1 MTRSVG
7 SITLAAP
14 CCGARYAYPRYTSMN
29 FTAWAYWT
37 DGWRDRSLMPGDED
51 LLRCTCGHFFL
62 LKDTKAIEDG
72 NATEADGL
80 PTTLAVPPEQLPECF
95 VSPISAEVEVAARLG
110 YWRYLNHGY
119 RKAYEK
125 HRDAEEASTRAEW
138 IASNPDRRTWWDRL
152 RGRTA
157 PTYSRPEGS
166 PFTYPPYEP
175 SPEQLA
181 NMERLC
187 ELLQPSGPAPH
198 RNTLELAELYRELGR
213 FDEARAVLQSM
224 EPKDLN
230 IEGRLIARL
239 IEENVRAPMQYSA

>member
-29 FTAWAYWT
+29 FTVWAYWT
-37 DGWRDRSLMPGDED
+37 DGWRDRSLMPGDEG
-51 LLRCTCGHFFL
+51 LRRCTCGQFFL
-62 LKDTKAIEDG
+62 LKNTKAIEERC
-72 NATEADGL
+72 ATEKNAL
-80 PTTLAVPPEQLPECF
+80 PSMLAIPPEQLPECF

-166 PFTYPPYEP
+166 PSPIRLTSPARNSWRTWSACASCCSHQGLRHTEIRWSWP
-175 SPEQLA
+175 SYTA
-181 NMERLC
+181 
-187 ELLQPSGPAPH
+187 S
-198 RNTLELAELYRELGR
+198 
-213 FDEARAVLQSM
+213 
-224 EPKDLN
+224 
-230 IEGRLIARL
+230 
-239 IEENVRAPMQYSA
+239 